1 MEKKMNQDEMKTF
14 VNKLSR
20 AELHS
25 NVAVYTKAVR
35 VTLIALG
42 YDEDWVNEEF
52 REYLE
57 NEYDYAFE

>member
-1 MEKKMNQDEMKTF
+1 MGKKMNQDEMKTF

>member
-1 MEKKMNQDEMKTF
+1 MKKKMNKDEMKTF

-25 NVAVYTKAVR
+25 DAVIYTKAVR
-35 VTLIALG
+35 VTLINLG
-42 YDEDWVNEEF
+42 YDEAWVNGEF

-57 NEYDYAFE
+57 NEYDYAFK